1 MSPRS
6 DGVFGGME
14 FITQEF
20 GRSAIVTLQSF
31 APPSIHTELKAQLPR
46 LVKIHDSGKMPYL
59 GITGQYRWLLAV
71 WSRPSPLVVC
81 LLVWPVDHRTH
92 LHRRSAP
99 ARTRS
104 DGESVPERATGRH
117 HSTLQHT
124 PQRTRGACAG
134 QPQEW
139 SPLVA
144 WHDLTKRR
152 PVPSPG
158 RGRLLILMALTYS
171 SSFLRRRKNAGVS
184 SAPSS

>member
-81 LLVWPVDHRTH
+81 LLVWPVDHRRISIAEA
-92 LHRRSAP
+92 LQL
-99 ARTRS
+99 
-104 DGESVPERATGRH
+104 EQEATGRASQSARQAVTIRPYSIPH
-117 HSTLQHT
+117 NELGE
-124 PQRTRGACAG
+124 RVRGNLKNG
-134 QPQEW
+134 RHW
-139 SPLVA
+139 S
-144 WHDLTKRR
+144 HGMT
-152 PVPSPG
+152 
-158 RGRLLILMALTYS
+158 
-171 SSFLRRRKNAGVS
+171 
-184 SAPSS
+184 